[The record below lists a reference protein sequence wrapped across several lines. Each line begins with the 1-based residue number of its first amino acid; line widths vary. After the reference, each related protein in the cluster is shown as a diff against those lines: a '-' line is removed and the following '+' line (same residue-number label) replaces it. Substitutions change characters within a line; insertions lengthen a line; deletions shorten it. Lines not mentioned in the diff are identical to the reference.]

1 MQGEDRVI
9 YREETGK
16 YTGRTQENIQKGN
29 RKIYR
34 ENTGKYTGRAQENI

>member
-16 YTGRTQENIQKGN
+16 YTGRTQENKQGGH

-34 ENTGKYTGRAQENI
+34 EGTGEYIMRK